1 MYTQRTL
8 QDRRGRLLR
17 GFTLIELLVVIAIIA
32 VLVSLL
38 LPAVQQAREAARRT
52 QCRNNLKQIGL
63 ALLNYES
70 TNNAFPMMI
79 SYGYVIGGTAQT
91 WGYSWSAM
99 ILPQIDQANLFAA
112 LNQTTGPAPYPF
124 NLSNSVWPADQYIS
138 QAIPSYNCPSD
149 VIPSV
154 MANLDNFGHISYAA
168 SYANNNFGGFD
179 GTLGVYIDPGP
190 DASGV
195 QTRGMFPQKAKLTF
209 KNITDGASNQI
220 LVGEISGH
228 NDAESALLPDT
239 AYPWGQWA
247 YPSRH
252 MGSTV
257 RTGRAYPNSK
267 VPGII
272 AGTTRLNRQGF
283 NSAHTGGAHFLFAD
297 GRVQFIND
305 SVDSDPDFTSTTTTT
320 HRVYGLLHSRDDGLR
335 PGGEY

>member
-1 MYTQRTL
+1 MRL
-8 QDRRGRLLR
+8 SEVRFRRR

-52 QCRNNLKQIGL
+52 QCRSNLKQIGL
-63 ALLNYES
+63 ALMNYES
-70 TNNAFPMMI
+70 QSNAFPMMI
-79 SYGYVIGGTAQT
+79 SYGYVIGGVANT

-99 ILPQIDQANLFAA
+99 ILPQIDQSNLFTQ
-112 LNQTTGPAPYPF
+112 LDKTTGPAPYPF
-124 NLSNSVWPADQYIS
+124 NLSNSVWPADSNIS
-138 QAIPSYNCPSD
+138 TPVPVYNCPSD
-149 VIPSV
+149 TIPSV

-168 SYANNNFGGFD
+168 SYANNNFGGYD

-195 QTRGMFPQKAKLTF
+195 QTRGMFPMKGKLSF

-228 NDAESALLPDT
+228 TEAEMATLPDT

-257 RTGRAYPNSK
+257 RTGRGYPNSS
-267 VPGII
+267 VPGTLPN
-272 AGTTRLNRQGF
+272 TTRLNRQGF
-283 NSAHTGGAHFLFAD
+283 NSAHIGGAHFLFAD
-297 GRVQFIND
+297 GRVQFINN
-305 SVDSDPDFTSTTTTT
+305 SVDSDPDFTSTTTVS
-320 HRVYGLLHSRDDGLR
+320 HRVYNMLHSRDDGQR